1 MHACVYLCLLM
12 NVCMRVH
19 THVHTR
25 ACMQCN
31 LSRMCIHAVGDITTC
46 AQYKLSF
53 VPLLAPTSTDER
65 IEKLAKTASSWI
77 YAGAHPHSHSLSHAM
92 SSIEPALTITRTP
105 WLTPSHAPGQ
115 FRSRASQAHA
125 PAWLE
130 TFPHFLRASAS
141 TRTCPWPLGSAC
153 RSVSTCWI

>member
-31 LSRMCIHAVGDITTC
+31 LSRMCIHAVFNTITC

-77 YAGAHPHSHSLSHAM
+77 YAGAHPHSHSLSLTQFL
-92 SSIEPALTITRTP
+92 ALNPRSQ
-105 WLTPSHAPGQ
+105 SHALPG
-115 FRSRASQAHA
+115 SRHLMHLGSFGHGRHRRTRQPGWRPSRISCAHPQAHG
-125 PAWLE
+125 
-130 TFPHFLRASAS
+130 RARGRWVRRVEA
-141 TRTCPWPLGSAC
+141 
-153 RSVSTCWI
+153 